1 VADLILYGDQTWESP
16 WAFHAMVALE
26 ELRVPYKLE
35 PIRRPIAK
43 DVGDK
48 LRERALLGKVPCLID
63 GTFWLTESSAISEY
77 LAEKFPP
84 PAHPRLLPAD
94 PQQRARARQVMS
106 WLRTSLM
113 GLREDRPTSS
123 VFMRPVT
130 NPLSEKATQNV
141 AELLGVTE
149 RLLVGDRKTLFD
161 EWSIADAD
169 LALMLMRLVAN
180 NDPVPQRVS
189 DYVLA
194 QWERHSIRRYLA
206 HIPTSA

>member
-1 VADLILYGDQTWESP
+1 MSELTLYADQTWESP

-26 ELRVPYKLE
+26 ELGVPYTLQ

-48 LRERALLGKVPCLID
+48 LRDHALLGKVPCLID

-77 LAEKFPP
+77 LAERFPP
-84 PAHPRLLPAD
+84 PKHPRILPTD
-94 PQQRARARQVMS
+94 VQQRARARQVMS

-123 VFMRPVT
+123 VFMEPVHT
-130 NPLSEKATQNV
+130 PLSDKARANADELIGV
-141 AELLGVTE
+141 ATKLLAHGRT
-149 RLLVGDRKTLFD
+149 TLFD
-161 EWSIADAD
+161 SWCVADVD

-180 NDPVPQRVS
+180 NDPAPDRIVEYATGQWQRQSV
-189 DYVLA
+189 
-194 QWERHSIRRYLA
+194 RRYLA
-206 HIPTSA
+206 HIPTTR